1 MHIIIYHSRFDR
13 RRDAK
18 KTRRQQ
24 QRGEFVHPHA
34 SLHGADVIISV
45 EVLRLVFILLLFLF
59 RLRLHLLFV
68 SLSSGRLPNLAES
81 FPFPL
86 E

>member
-1 MHIIIYHSRFDR
+1 MQ
-13 RRDAK
+13 
-18 KTRRQQ
+18 KTRQQ
-24 QRGEFVHPHA
+24 QRGEFVNPHA
-34 SLHGADVIISV
+34 SLHDADVIISV
-45 EVLRLVFILLLFLF
+45 EVSRLVFILLLLLF
-59 RLRLHLLFV
+59 RLRLLFV